1 MSPGGGERGTAH
13 CPEGYETGQAA
24 DTPGVRLHH
33 GGVKVPRLRAREGS
47 RLRAVG
53 ALSALGVV
61 LALAAL
67 ALRLP
72 AGADDAAPA
81 APSAAVQA
89 TTGRTPTVLAAG
101 AAPTAVPAASSANA
115 ATWRDVQVGTAPR
128 RYLLALPPGP
138 GPHPLLVVLHG
149 LNQRTAT
156 FLRSTGLVPAA
167 LAAGVAVAGPETPD
181 LSWNDG
187 RFGRTGRDDDAY
199 VMAIVDQ
206 LVAQGRVDTGRV
218 SLAGFSN
225 GAGMSVELAA
235 RHPARF
241 ASLVLVGG
249 ELLQG
254 KDEPR
259 PTAPI
264 RTLLVHGT
272 KDPIQPWLGRARRSP
287 RLPAQVG
294 VPATVAAFVAVAQD
308 AMADPARPDDPQP
321 LAHTPGRIPVTAEH
335 WSGLADVTL
344 YSLVGAGHVW
354 PVTACAPGTCRPDG
368 DAARLADVSATTLAV
383 DAALLTRQ

>member
-1 MSPGGGERGTAH
+1 M
-13 CPEGYETGQAA
+13 
-24 DTPGVRLHH
+24 RLHH
-33 GGVKVPRLRAREGS
+33 GGVTVPGLRVRGGP
-47 RLRAVG
+47 RRRTVVT
-53 ALSALGVV
+53 LSVLGVV
-61 LALAAL
+61 LALAAV

-72 AGADDAAPA
+72 AGRPA
-81 APSAAVQA
+81 GTGPAGTTA
-89 TTGRTPTVLAAG
+89 TALQPAQRPGRTPTALTAG
-101 AAPTAVPAASSANA
+101 APTGAVSAVVSSTA
-115 ATWRDVQVGTAPR
+115 ATWHEVSVGTVQR
-128 RYLLALPPGP
+128 RYLLAVPPGS

-149 LNQRTAT
+149 LNQRTST
-156 FLRSTGLVPAA
+156 FLHSTGIVSAA

-181 LSWNDG
+181 LAWNDG
-187 RFGRTGRDDDAY
+187 RFGPAGRDDDAY
-199 VMAIVDQ
+199 VLAVVDQ
-206 LVAQGRVDTGRV
+206 LVAAGRVDAGRV

-235 RHPARF
+235 RHPDRF

-254 KDEPR
+254 AGEPR
-259 PTAPI
+259 PRAPL

-287 RLPAQVG
+287 RLPAQIG
-294 VPATVAAFVAVAQD
+294 VPATVAAFVAAAQD
-308 AMADPARPDDPQP
+308 AGADPVVPAPAQP

-368 DAARLADVSATTLAV
+368 DEARLADVSATTLAV
-383 DAALLTRQ
+383 DAALLPRQ